1 MAVSPPGFSLVYY
14 VLLCMLVRDSLSVPT
29 TAVRQARDLT
39 TKPLSLPLI
48 SSLDLI
54 PTRNITS
61 SREDF
66 DIVYHVP
73 NTYVIPE

>member
-29 TAVRQARDLT
+29 TAVRQARGLT
-39 TKPLSLPLI
+39 AKPLSLPLI
-48 SSLDLI
+48 SSLGLI

-66 DIVYHVP
+66 DIVYRVP
-73 NTYVIPE
+73 NTYVILE